1 MVYWVDSRTIL
12 CWIRNEKPWKQY
24 VRNRVD
30 EIRQLTSK
38 RDWQHCPG
46 NVNPAD
52 LPSRGMTGNEMV
64 ESSMWWNGPPFLC
77 TSEDWPQ
84 DQPTIEANETALAE
98 LIKNPPEETHTL
110 TSSEY
115 TAEINLLNI
124 INCDRFS
131 NLNSMLRVTAYMLRF
146 VNKIKRRLLRHV
158 EDNEEN
164 DELKAST
171 LEQAE
176 SLWIRTVQAKAFSSE
191 ISNVQKGLEVKPHR
205 VDQFAWYFDENHV
218 MRCRGIINNS
228 SLQPESKHPI
238 LLPSNHPF
246 VELLIRQNHEKV
258 KHSAVNNTL
267 TTIRK
272 GFLILRGRQAVKCVL
287 RRCVICKKLEGLSYP
302 TSYSPDLPSIQV
314 SDGLPFTHVGVDFA
328 SPVNIRENSASGSD
342 SEKCYIC
349 LFTCVTTRA
358 VHLELTRN
366 LTVECFLLAFRRFTS
381 RRGLAATLISDN
393 AKTFRGAS
401 REIKK
406 IVRSKEVLRYLANN
420 SMVGWFLGTVDPKC
434 QAVYQKNHREDDAEL

>member
-191 ISNVQKGLEVKPHR
+191 INLARFGL
-205 VDQFAWYFDENHV
+205 
-218 MRCRGIINNS
+218 
-228 SLQPESKHPI
+228 
-238 LLPSNHPF
+238 
-246 VELLIRQNHEKV
+246 
-258 KHSAVNNTL
+258 T
-267 TTIRK
+267 
-272 GFLILRGRQAVKCVL
+272 
-287 RRCVICKKLEGLSYP
+287 
-302 TSYSPDLPSIQV
+302 
-314 SDGLPFTHVGVDFA
+314 
-328 SPVNIRENSASGSD
+328 
-342 SEKCYIC
+342 
-349 LFTCVTTRA
+349 
-358 VHLELTRN
+358 
-366 LTVECFLLAFRRFTS
+366 
-381 RRGLAATLISDN
+381 
-393 AKTFRGAS
+393 
-401 REIKK
+401 
-406 IVRSKEVLRYLANN
+406 
-420 SMVGWFLGTVDPKC
+420 
-434 QAVYQKNHREDDAEL
+434 

>member
-1 MVYWVDSRTIL
+1 
-12 CWIRNEKPWKQY
+12 
-24 VRNRVD
+24 
-30 EIRQLTSK
+30 
-38 RDWQHCPG
+38 
-46 NVNPAD
+46 
-52 LPSRGMTGNEMV
+52 MTGNEMV
-64 ESSMWWNGPPFLC
+64 ESSMWWNGPPLLC

-115 TAEINLLNI
+115 TAKINLLNI
-124 INCDRFS
+124 INCDCFS

-191 ISNVQKGLEVKPHR
+191 ISYVQKGLEVKPHQ

-228 SLQPESKHPI
+228 SLQPEGKHPI

-246 VELLIRQNHEKV
+246 VELLIRQNHENV

-267 TTIRK
+267 TTIRER
-272 GFLILRGRQAVKCVL
+272 FLILRGRQAVKRVL

-328 SPVNIRENSASGSD
+328 GPVNIRENSASGSD

-349 LFTCVTTRA
+349 LFTCATTRV

-366 LTVECFLLAFRRFTS
+366 LTVECFLLAFQRFTS

-393 AKTFRGAS
+393 VKTFRGAS

-406 IVRSKEVLRYLANN
+406 IVGSKEVLRYLANN

>member
-1 MVYWVDSRTIL
+1 
-12 CWIRNEKPWKQY
+12 
-24 VRNRVD
+24 
-30 EIRQLTSK
+30 
-38 RDWQHCPG
+38 
-46 NVNPAD
+46 
-52 LPSRGMTGNEMV
+52 MV

-124 INCDRFS
+124 INCDHFS

-205 VDQFAWYFDENHV
+205 VDQF
-218 MRCRGIINNS
+218 C
-228 SLQPESKHPI
+228 L
-238 LLPSNHPF
+238 
-246 VELLIRQNHEKV
+246 
-258 KHSAVNNTL
+258 
-267 TTIRK
+267 
-272 GFLILRGRQAVKCVL
+272 VL
-287 RRCVICKKLEGLSYP
+287 
-302 TSYSPDLPSIQV
+302 
-314 SDGLPFTHVGVDFA
+314 
-328 SPVNIRENSASGSD
+328 
-342 SEKCYIC
+342 
-349 LFTCVTTRA
+349 
-358 VHLELTRN
+358 
-366 LTVECFLLAFRRFTS
+366 
-381 RRGLAATLISDN
+381 
-393 AKTFRGAS
+393 
-401 REIKK
+401 
-406 IVRSKEVLRYLANN
+406 
-420 SMVGWFLGTVDPKC
+420 
-434 QAVYQKNHREDDAEL
+434 

>member
-1 MVYWVDSRTIL
+1 
-12 CWIRNEKPWKQY
+12 
-24 VRNRVD
+24 
-30 EIRQLTSK
+30 
-38 RDWQHCPG
+38 
-46 NVNPAD
+46 
-52 LPSRGMTGNEMV
+52 MV

-328 SPVNIRENSASGSD
+328 GPVNIRENSASGSD

-366 LTVECFLLAFRRFTS
+366 LTVECFLLAF
-381 RRGLAATLISDN
+381 
-393 AKTFRGAS
+393 
-401 REIKK
+401 
-406 IVRSKEVLRYLANN
+406 
-420 SMVGWFLGTVDPKC
+420 
-434 QAVYQKNHREDDAEL
+434 